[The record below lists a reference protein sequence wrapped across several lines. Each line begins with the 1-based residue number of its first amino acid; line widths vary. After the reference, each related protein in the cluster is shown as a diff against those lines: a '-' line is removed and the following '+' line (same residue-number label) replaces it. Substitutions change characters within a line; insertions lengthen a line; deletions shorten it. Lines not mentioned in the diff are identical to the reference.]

1 MTKTGAAA
9 RPQFTPDDDESL
21 VEFLI
26 RYQRPI
32 VIGVLAVSLGVG
44 GWWMAKRSSE
54 IRESKAGE
62 ALLAGESA
70 FATGNA
76 PLAQVEFEKVLTRY
90 PGTSAGTQ
98 AALLSA
104 QLYFEEGKLDDGI
117 ARLETALVKAP
128 KHLRAGVIGL
138 IATGKAAAGKPAE
151 AAADFERAAAAA
163 QFRQEREQF
172 RMEAAR
178 LHVAAGEIAAARA
191 IYEAIAATEDSGHAG
206 EAHLRLGEL
215 TSRT

>member
-9 RPQFTPDDDESL
+9 RAQFTPDDDESL
-21 VEFLI
+21 VEFFV

-32 VIGVLAVSLGVG
+32 VIGVLAVSLGLG

-54 IRESKAGE
+54 IRETKAGE

-70 FATGNA
+70 YSMGNA
-76 PLAQVEFEKVLTRY
+76 PLAQVEFDKVMTRY
-90 PGTSAGTQ
+90 AGTSAGAQ

-104 QLYFEEGKLDDGI
+104 QIYFEDGKLDEGI

-128 KHLRAGVIGL
+128 RHLRAGVIGL
-138 IATGKAAAGKPAE
+138 LGSGKAAAGKPAE
-151 AAADFERAAAAA
+151 AAAEFERAAAVA

-172 RMEAAR
+172 QMEAAR
-178 LHVAAGEIAAARA
+178 LYALAGNISAARA
-191 IYEAIAATEDSGHAG
+191 LYEAIAATEDSGHAG
-206 EAHLRLGEL
+206 EARLRLGEL